1 MTPTRATILVC
12 DDDRLVLATLVHG
25 LKTAGFDVFEADNG
39 DDAIL
44 LARERK
50 PDLALL
56 DMRMNG
62 KTGLDVA
69 AYLRD
74 HVGTP
79 FMFLSAFN
87 DEQIVRQAV
96 AFGAL
101 AYLVKPLDVRQIV
114 PAVRAA
120 LARASGESLPDEIES
135 AAAAA
140 DADEQA
146 ARLPVDALDIADG
159 RVVSGPHP
167 PVPTGSEAFGAAIDL
182 IARARNGAGEPYAEA
197 MAIGILI
204 ERHRLSAAAARLRLG
219 AIALERGS
227 SEAVA
232 AADILAASALLS
244 GPAFPTR

>member
-1 MTPTRATILVC
+1 MSSVRATILVC

-25 LKTAGFDVFEADNG
+25 LKTAGFDVIEADNG

-44 LARERK
+44 LARERR

-87 DEQIVRQAV
+87 DERIVRQAV
-96 AFGAL
+96 EFGAL

-114 PAVRAA
+114 PAVESA
-120 LARASGESLPDEIES
+120 LARSSLRAGAGTPAEPGDASPAPDPVETMP
-135 AAAAA
+135 AA
-140 DADEQA
+140 
-146 ARLPVDALDIADG
+146 
-159 RVVSGPHP
+159 P
-167 PVPTGSEAFGAAIDL
+167 PVSDVFGAAVDL
-182 IARARNGAGEPYAEA
+182 IERARSVNGEHAPESV
-197 MAIGILI
+197 AIGILM
-204 ERHRLSAAAARLRLG
+204 ERHRLSPVAARRMLASMAAGRGRSESALG
-219 AIALERGS
+219 AEI
-227 SEAVA
+227 VA
-232 AADILAASALLS
+232 AATLLS
-244 GPAFPTR
+244 GPLSPTA